1 MRRGT
6 AHLVMPENIDAVQ
19 DIDEV
24 LLLAFDF
31 EDDMPQDMGP
41 ARTGWHADVLDSIHA
56 ETGVYVADLL
66 PLSGGDPDYA
76 KIEARLNAAGFDT
89 YDSDTRLEV
98 YRGPVVCSPEC
109 GEDCHR
115 DDEPAGAWVGR
126 MHVSADMLGHP
137 DDANPHGI
145 TRPHLRDL
153 DPETLAGITCDGC
166 GRTGLDEYACPLA
179 LKHNEPTCLDC
190 CGCPEHVADA
200 ATLAAV
206 LDPENTG
213 TRVDLAR
220 ARRALDALGDPA
232 DWDDLA
238 VVEYYVQEVREALA
252 APAPIEHAGAGR
264 YTATLII
271 GDVYEVTLE
280 AGDIDEAREML
291 EDLDPD
297 NLDDDVTAE
306 WCEVSRHVLELDQ
319 DGPR

>member
-6 AHLVMPENIDAVQ
+6 AHLVMPENIDGVQ

-24 LLLAFDF
+24 LALAFDF

-41 ARTGWHADVLDSIHA
+41 ARTAWHADVLDSILA
-56 ETGVYVADLL
+56 ATGVYVADLL
-66 PLSGGDPDYA
+66 PLTGGDPDYA

-98 YRGPVVCSPEC
+98 YRGPVICSPEC

-126 MHVSADMLGHP
+126 MHVSADMVGHP

-145 TRPHLRDL
+145 PRP
-153 DPETLAGITCDGC
+153 
-166 GRTGLDEYACPLA
+166 
-179 LKHNEPTCLDC
+179 
-190 CGCPEHVADA
+190 DA

-206 LDPENTG
+206 LDPEHIRDARAYVAARLENCAEWENDGDDDEPHGDRAALEVLDTALDALAG
-213 TRVDLAR
+213 LPVDVAR
-220 ARRALDALGDPA
+220 ARRALDALGDIYE
-232 DWDDLA
+232 DDDINVLA
-238 VVEYYVQEVREALA
+238 YYIQEVREALA

-280 AGDIDEAREML
+280 AGNIDEAREML
-291 EDLDPD
+291 DDLDPD
-297 NLDDDVTAE
+297 NPDEGTTAE